1 MRRKRPESTVV
12 LSSGEILFRG
22 SARDT
27 GVVAGSS
34 GTLEMVP
41 SQTRV
46 RANLATNWLS
56 RMVDRCMGWGVDET

>member
-1 MRRKRPESTVV
+1 MV

-34 GTLEMVP
+34 GTL
-41 SQTRV
+41 
-46 RANLATNWLS
+46 NH
-56 RMVDRCMGWGVDET
+56 DRSGDQNQGPEGGKSDGTLPGNGSFSNSSPGEPGH